1 MLKEDYYNW
10 VRVFNFWNNN
20 YIEYESIGDRNK
32 NLSVKEHLNEII
44 PYLGDMIINLQNID
58 KWKIQ
63 LTIEINFISSN
74 NVEEEGVK
82 LLKSNNI

>member
-1 MLKEDYYNW
+1 M
-10 VRVFNFWNNN
+10 
-20 YIEYESIGDRNK
+20 
-32 NLSVKEHLNEII
+32 KEHLNEII